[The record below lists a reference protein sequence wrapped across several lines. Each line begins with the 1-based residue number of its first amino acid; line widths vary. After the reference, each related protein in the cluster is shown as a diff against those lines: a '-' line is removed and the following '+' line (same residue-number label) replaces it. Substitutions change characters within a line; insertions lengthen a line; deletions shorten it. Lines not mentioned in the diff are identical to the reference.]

1 VLLPDAIEAHA
12 DAVTNIMS
20 PGCSSIP
27 QKPLVAETGTD
38 RETVSEMAR
47 YVTDSDV
54 HKTQ

>member
-20 PGCSSIP
+20 PGCSLIP